1 VTVLAAHPIR
11 NAFLFLLVL
20 IGVAVL
26 AVLPYALARVDDP
39 SLQPAVGA
47 DAAAPAPSLGRVP
60 PVATR
65 RALFGDLHVHTSYSV
80 DAFLF
85 GVRALPDDAYR
96 FAKGGTIE
104 HGAGY
109 PIRLRRPLDFFAVT
123 DHAEYLG
130 TARAAQPDVPT
141 VRRPLR
147 DVLRNGSR
155 LEVTR
160 YWIDSVTA
168 LTSHGFAAG
177 EGGRV
182 FGDPSRQDEVERD
195 AWRDIIAATERHDE
209 PGVFTAFIGY
219 EWSSWGIHRN
229 VIYGSSAVPERPFSS
244 NDSRRAA
251 DLWKTLEAQRAAGQ
265 PVIAIPHNGNES
277 NGRMYPREATEE
289 LEWTEREAMRRRT
302 IEPVSEIYQVKG
314 SSETHPA
321 LSPDDAFADF
331 EIVERLNLS
340 GEPQA
345 GPAGGY
351 ARNALRTGLE
361 LAMRDGWNPYV
372 LGVIASSDSHNAS
385 SPVEEDRHHGKLPVL
400 DGSAAI
406 RSGEALLLPAS
417 VTPGSTWGGGGLAAV
432 WAEENTRESIFAAL
446 ERRETYGTSGPRIQ
460 VRFFGGWGFDASA
473 LGTPEAAAVG
483 YRDGVPMGD
492 FLRPR
497 PDDADAPR
505 FLVWALMD
513 PDAAHLDRIQ
523 IIKGWVDASGE
534 SHERVYDAAAS
545 RGRARDPETGLFEP
559 VGSTVDVADASYTN
573 TIGAPHL
580 EAQWRDPDFDPAQ
593 DAFYYARVL
602 EIPTPRMSTYDAK
615 ALGIAAPEPAAI
627 QERAATSA
635 IWYDP
640 TGRSAGRSDP

>member
-1 VTVLAAHPIR
+1 MASHPVRKTFLALGIL
-11 NAFLFLLVL
+11 LF
-20 IGVAVL
+20 VAVA
-26 AVLPYALARVDDP
+26 AVLPFALGEVDDP
-39 SLQPAVGA
+39 TLRPAFDA
-47 DAAAPAPSLGRVP
+47 AAAAPAPSRARVA
-60 PVATR
+60 PVASR

-80 DAFLF
+80 DAFVF

-109 PIRLRRPLDFFAVT
+109 PIQLRRPLDFFAVT

-130 TARAAQPDVPT
+130 TARAAQPDIPT

-147 DVLRNGSR
+147 DVLRSGSR
-155 LEVTR
+155 LEITR
-160 YWIDSVTA
+160 YWLDSVLV

-177 EGGRV
+177 EGGRT
-182 FGDPSRQDEVERD
+182 FGDPSQQREVERD
-195 AWRDIIAATERHDE
+195 AWRDIIAAAERHDE

-229 VIYGSSAVPERPFSS
+229 VVYGSSAAPERPFSS
-244 NDSRRAA
+244 NDSRRAQ
-251 DLWKTLEAQRAAGQ
+251 DLWKALEAQRAAGQ

-277 NGRMYPREATEE
+277 NGRMYPGEATEA
-289 LEWTEREAMRRRT
+289 LEWSESEAMRRRT

-314 SSETHPA
+314 SSETHPL
-321 LSPDDAFADF
+321 LSPDDSFADF

-340 GEPQA
+340 GETQV

-351 ARNALRTGLE
+351 TRRALRTGLE

-372 LGVIASSDSHNAS
+372 LGVIGSSDSHNAS

-406 RSGEALLLPAS
+406 RSGEAFLMPSS
-417 VTPGSTWGGGGLAAV
+417 VTPGASWGGGGLAAV

-446 ERRETYGTSGPRIQ
+446 ERREAYGTSGPRIQ
-460 VRFFGGWGFDASA
+460 VRFFGGWKFDASV
-473 LGTPEAAAVG
+473 LGTPEAVATG
-483 YRDGVPMGD
+483 YRDGVPMGG

-497 PDDADAPR
+497 PDAAAAPR

-513 PDAAHLDRIQ
+513 PDAAQLDRIQ
-523 IIKGWVDASGE
+523 IIKGWVDASGA
-534 SHERVYDAAAS
+534 SHERVYDVAAS
-545 RGRARDPETGLFEP
+545 GGRSRDRATGRFEP
-559 VGSTVDVADASYTN
+559 VGSTVDIADASYTN

-580 EAQWRDPDFDPAQ
+580 GALWTDPDFDPAQ

-615 ALGIAAPEPAAI
+615 ALGIAAPEPATL

-640 TGRSAGRSDP
+640 LGRSAGNPTQGLH